1 MSLWKKIAKN
11 EIRLKTFRVRK
22 NRKLFFIIIYT
33 LFLIWAAYLGPILFD
48 EILPELLK
56 FYSEHLEVLIS
67 LILEYSFMMLF
78 MMYMIYPLFILNRRS
93 EIGIKDTVLASPIKS
108 GDIFLGEFVGQLP
121 FYFLFLLGIG
131 PLGTSLL
138 RQINS
143 DMIFLHYLGF
153 YIFVFILSNFALI
166 IGMIF
171 SNWFENKIFKN
182 KKIRELDSW
191 ILVLLSFLVISI
203 FYVFHFIFE
212 IIAMFPNLKIWMLFF
227 PSFWYSNIVL
237 YTVKPSLVSSYIL
250 NLGLNVSLAVLI
262 PFFILI
268 ISYKKAGNFYTLE
281 RTIDKKS
288 KRIHQDH
295 IFYRFIGKL
304 TPLKW
309 KGLIITHFKEFLRKR
324 ENYAKLIYCTVF
336 IGFIGFFLSLSL
348 KDSTILL
355 EDNPLNVP
363 LLFEIF
369 HHRFL
374 LVLIIGWIGSL
385 IFSIL
390 IGISVLIKSKELL
403 FLYKKSPRGLNSLLF
418 SYLYVIFDILF
429 FLDII
434 LTIYFAILF
443 QLNFLQIFMFFFM
456 FMLNSIVILLEAL
469 AIQCIKPLFEERGKD
484 VFFNIY
490 LLIIFQITS
499 LLITLFLVMPFYSP
513 LLNVSIG
520 IIVILLI
527 NLIVSGIISA
537 LALYLGILK
546 LNKIE

>member
-1 MSLWKKIAKN
+1 
-11 EIRLKTFRVRK
+11 
-22 NRKLFFIIIYT
+22 
-33 LFLIWAAYLGPILFD
+33 
-48 EILPELLK
+48 
-56 FYSEHLEVLIS
+56 
-67 LILEYSFMMLF
+67 
-78 MMYMIYPLFILNRRS
+78 
-93 EIGIKDTVLASPIKS
+93 
-108 GDIFLGEFVGQLP
+108 
-121 FYFLFLLGIG
+121 
-131 PLGTSLL
+131 
-138 RQINS
+138 
-143 DMIFLHYLGF
+143 
-153 YIFVFILSNFALI
+153 
-166 IGMIF
+166 
-171 SNWFENKIFKN
+171 
-182 KKIRELDSW
+182 
-191 ILVLLSFLVISI
+191 
-203 FYVFHFIFE
+203 
-212 IIAMFPNLKIWMLFF
+212 
-227 PSFWYSNIVL
+227 
-237 YTVKPSLVSSYIL
+237 